1 MLELKKIIDCIPITK
16 NNSMIQQNEVLNYL
30 KAHKTQFAAEF
41 NILKIGI
48 FGSYAR
54 NEQTENSDIDILIE
68 MQPETEDIFEKRIM
82 LKEILS
88 KHFSK
93 PVDVCH
99 LRALKPVF
107 RELILKDAIYV

>member
-1 MLELKKIIDCIPITK
+1 ML
-16 NNSMIQQNEVLNYL
+16 QQNEIINYL
-30 KAHKTQFAAEF
+30 KVQKQFFAEQF

-68 MQPETEDIFEKRIM
+68 MQPETEDIFEKRLM
-82 LKEILS
+82 LKEFLS

-99 LRALKPVF
+99 LRAIKPFF

>member
-1 MLELKKIIDCIPITK
+1 MITQQIILSFLKK
-16 NNSMIQQNEVLNYL
+16 NRNLFLEQ
-30 KAHKTQFAAEF
+30 F

-68 MQPETEDIFEKRIM
+68 MQPETEDIFEKRLL
-82 LKEILS
+82 LKEYLS

-99 LRALKPVF
+99 LRAIKPIF
-107 RELILKDAIYV
+107 REMILKDVIYV